1 MLDTILSEDKSR
13 FLNENVHVTLNIL
26 RKYALLLH
34 KQYISILSKN
44 ISVKK
49 NMLNWLM
56 KDSLLLKVFV
66 NNNFMKWTW
75 F

>member
-66 NNNFMKWTW
+66 NNNFMK
-75 F
+75 